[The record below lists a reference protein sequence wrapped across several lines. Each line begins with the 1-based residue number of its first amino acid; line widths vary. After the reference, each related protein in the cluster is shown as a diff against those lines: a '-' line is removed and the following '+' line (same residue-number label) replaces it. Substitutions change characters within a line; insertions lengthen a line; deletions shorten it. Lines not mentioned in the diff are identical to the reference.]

1 MIGFIEIPMER
12 QTFRAV
18 SFVVVNV
25 DPVEKRT
32 GQCVGSDPD
41 GDHGGAAGGD
51 GVSGGCCH
59 GAVAGAYEFL
69 QGKRRCAS
77 Q

>member
-1 MIGFIEIPMER
+1 MER
-12 QTFRAV
+12 QTLGAV
-18 SFVVVNV
+18 SFVVIDV
-25 DPVEKRT
+25 DPVDKRT
-32 GQCVGSDPD
+32 GYGIGSDPD
-41 GDHGGAAGGD
+41 SNHGGAAGGD